1 MFFFKD
7 AWVLMYLAV
16 LAAGSG
22 SFVFLL
28 KRFRALPSE
37 EASAAGEDAR
47 PSGQDGAADSDKAAG
62 DYVSPIR
69 AASELDAED
78 RVVAVEPKKAPVL
91 EPLFPGPSE
100 AEEKAHPPSVKTESE
115 PPAEAAARA
124 PAPETASHG
133 VPDPK
138 TSTLGLSPAAA
149 YIQGLKSQMEHFE
162 KEVHQ
167 LREEFESFMTH
178 HDQQFES
185 MVKRLEDLAKRAQA
199 PVRAPSALAR
209 PPQSSGGKAA
219 PAAQRPPAASVQ
231 LPLPKPAP
239 APAPDVAPA
248 ADPGKIEEPLRLAPS
263 AVKPGPEPAAPADS
277 RPAQASPPPDGEPPK
292 PKSRGLVWPV

>member
-1 MFFFKD
+1 
-7 AWVLMYLAV
+7 
-16 LAAGSG
+16 
-22 SFVFLL
+22 
-28 KRFRALPSE
+28 
-37 EASAAGEDAR
+37 
-47 PSGQDGAADSDKAAG
+47 
-62 DYVSPIR
+62 
-69 AASELDAED
+69 
-78 RVVAVEPKKAPVL
+78 
-91 EPLFPGPSE
+91 
-100 AEEKAHPPSVKTESE
+100 
-115 PPAEAAARA
+115 
-124 PAPETASHG
+124 
-133 VPDPK
+133 
-138 TSTLGLSPAAA
+138 
-149 YIQGLKSQMEHFE
+149 MEHFE

-292 PKSRGLVWPV
+292 PKSRGLVWPGCRGLPPRASPSPSCRRTAWPGCSPPVRFPTRPPGPPGPPS